1 MGYVHISNN
10 EVFDEGLIDENRI
23 FLRGKKYRIIS
34 FEIATGDFIVEE
46 IEKDDID
53 RNIKH

>member
-23 FLRGKKYRIIS
+23 FLHGKKYRIIS

-46 IEKDDID
+46 IEKDDME